1 MKKGKMFTYSI
12 LKNKFIE
19 KFGQLIKY
27 GLVGVVNTI
36 ITGVILFTLMNFFGV
51 SYKTSNTAGYIAGFI
66 NSFIMN
72 KLWTFKDNKAPATK
86 QFLRFSA
93 VFAVCYL
100 LQLGFVILLVE
111 KLSINKDISQLLGM
125 IFYTLIGF
133 IFNKIFT
140 FKD

>member
-1 MKKGKMFTYSI
+1 MKKGKMFTYNI
-12 LKNKFIE
+12 LKNKFLE
-19 KFGQLIKY
+19 KFGQFIKY
-27 GLVGVVNTI
+27 GLVGVVNTL

-86 QFLRFSA
+86 QFLRFSV
-93 VFAVCYL
+93 VFIVCFFVQRCL
-100 LQLGFVILLVE
+100 LIFLVE
-111 KLSINKDISQLLGM
+111 KLVINKNMSQLIGM
-125 IFYTLIGF
+125 VFYTLISF
-133 IFNKIFT
+133 ALNKLFA